1 MTTYFIAAAA
11 LASGFFLG
19 FIFAIWRWNPDIERM
34 FWEEKHRNEQARN
47 EYLERIRKQEQ
58 EIVNYE
64 IKLKKIE
71 DKIKEYSSYTVE

>member
-1 MTTYFIAAAA
+1 
-11 LASGFFLG
+11 
-19 FIFAIWRWNPDIERM
+19 M
-34 FWEEKHRNEQARN
+34 FWEEKHRNEEARN
-47 EYLERIRKQEQ
+47 EYLEKIRKQEQ

>member
-1 MTTYFIAAAA
+1 MSVYFIAAAA
-11 LASGFFLG
+11 LASGLFIG

-47 EYLERIRKQEQ
+47 EYLEKIRKQEQ
-58 EIVNYE
+58 EIINYE

-71 DKIKEYSSYTVE
+71 DKIKEYSQYTVE